1 MCCLCDQHDVCYSCD
16 AGVAGATALLCQRHH
31 FGGRCLN
38 TQVGCERH
46 LCVAGDIATKTDII
60 RKSLELLVDKFQ
72 HVFYVPGK

>member
-38 TQVGCERH
+38 TQVGCEQH
-46 LCVAGDIATKTDII
+46 LCVAGDIATKMDVI